1 MSSMKEQRD
10 VFEKFCQES
19 YGGFGNSSHGC
30 PKSKT
35 VTKSKGENIV
45 KVLMEYQ
52 NLHHN
57 SSTG

>member
-1 MSSMKEQRD
+1 MSLKNS
-10 VFEKFCQES
+10 C

-35 VTKSKGENIV
+35 VTKSKGKNIV
-45 KVLMEYQ
+45 KVLKNMEYQ